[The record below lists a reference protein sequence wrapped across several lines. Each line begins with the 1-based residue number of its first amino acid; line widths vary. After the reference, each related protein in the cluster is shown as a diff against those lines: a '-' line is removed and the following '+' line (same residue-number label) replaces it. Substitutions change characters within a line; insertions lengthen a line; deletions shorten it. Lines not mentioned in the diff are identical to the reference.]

1 MWKSTVGVNVGK
13 VKLQVSHEWNN
24 KMCIILYTD
33 YLQMRVHRYHKK
45 FDPYSQVHKK
55 TIKNVEK

>member
-1 MWKSTVGVNVGK
+1 MGVNVGK

-24 KMCIILYTD
+24 KMWIILYTD
-33 YLQMRVHRYHKK
+33 YLQMRVYRFHKK
-45 FDPYSQVHKK
+45 FDPYSQVDKK